1 VHAETAIIGGGLAG
15 CAAAITLAQAGREV
29 VLIERESAPHHKVCG
44 EFLSQ
49 EALDLLRLLGL
60 EPAQLGAARLQSV
73 RLAHGNH
80 LTHACLPFGA
90 MSLTRRRLDEE
101 LLKLAERSG
110 VNVIRGKR
118 VSSLEASAGAWS
130 VQINDAD
137 PLTAAAVFVATGK
150 HDLPGEP
157 RPAGKQSG
165 MVGFKMYY
173 RLSRDQA
180 AAVAGHVEL
189 LLYRG
194 GYGGLQPVE
203 GDAVNLCCLVHRD
216 QLQRLGGR
224 WENLLAL
231 MQRDCPHLATRLNG
245 ATPLLERPLAI
256 SSIPY
261 GYVRPAAAD
270 GVWRLGDQAAVI
282 PSFTGDG
289 MSIALHSGRLA
300 AEMHLAAAGAA
311 AFQRRLSAEL
321 EGQVGLATILSRGL
335 VWQPTRSVLGIAVRL
350 WPRALA
356 LVASQTR
363 LRSQIRLA

>member
-1 VHAETAIIGGGLAG
+1 
-15 CAAAITLAQAGREV
+15 
-29 VLIERESAPHHKVCG
+29 
-44 EFLSQ
+44 
-49 EALDLLRLLGL
+49 
-60 EPAQLGAARLQSV
+60 
-73 RLAHGNH
+73 
-80 LTHACLPFGA
+80 
-90 MSLTRRRLDEE
+90 
-101 LLKLAERSG
+101 
-110 VNVIRGKR
+110 
-118 VSSLEASAGAWS
+118 
-130 VQINDAD
+130 
-137 PLTAAAVFVATGK
+137 
-150 HDLPGEP
+150 
-157 RPAGKQSG
+157 
-165 MVGFKMYY
+165 
-173 RLSRDQA
+173 
-180 AAVAGHVEL
+180 
-189 LLYRG
+189 
-194 GYGGLQPVE
+194 
-203 GDAVNLCCLVHRD
+203 
-216 QLQRLGGR
+216 
-224 WENLLAL
+224 

-261 GYVRPAAAD
+261 GYVRTAAAD